1 MITKLQ
7 YSDYQVTQS
16 VHDPNAADFQ
26 LAVSSPLTYHSDQS
40 ELEGINKKHNEEI
53 QKYIGQI

>member
-1 MITKLQ
+1 MHVLQ
-7 YSDYQVTQS
+7 INKSLKQS
-16 VHDPNAADFQ
+16 YNNSNSV
-26 LAVSSPLTYHSDQS
+26 LVHSDQS